1 MEKFKHYFKKAVV
14 VISLYLVCQLFVVSF
29 FEVDFSDGGFIYAIA
44 GTILIIYLYGDRE
57 KK

>member
-14 VISLYLVCQLFVVSF
+14 ALSLYLVCQLFVVSF
-29 FEVDFSDGGFIYAIA
+29 FGIDFDDGGFIYAIA
-44 GTILIIYLYGDRE
+44 GTILIIYLYGGGE